1 MVEHARL
8 YRCQQR
14 RPSSKVRNVLFV
26 WYDWQRRPDSNAT
39 GRRPVRMIALEQLSV
54 EKITLRPMEVQP
66 RLPPWFK
73 VRMPGGP
80 GSIKLGNLLRDSEL
94 HTVCEEAHCP
104 NIGDC
109 WERGT
114 ATFMILGDI
123 CTRACRYCAVT
134 SGKPLGLD
142 LDEPQRLARTV
153 QRIGLRYCVIT
164 SVNRDDLPDGG
175 AFIFAQCILR
185 IRERLPECRVEV
197 LIPDF
202 QEQGLRSVLRARPDV
217 LNHNIET
224 VRGIFHGVRP
234 KGDYDYSLELL
245 RRAKEMDPAMVTKSG
260 MMVGLGESWGE
271 ILETLADLRAVDCDL
286 LTIGQYL
293 RPSRNHV
300 AIHRFYTPQEFAE
313 LREEGMRLGFRHVAA
328 GPLVRS
334 SYHADEQHSA
344 ASLMPA

>member
-1 MVEHARL
+1 
-8 YRCQQR
+8 
-14 RPSSKVRNVLFV
+14 
-26 WYDWQRRPDSNAT
+26 
-39 GRRPVRMIALEQLSV
+39 
-54 EKITLRPMEVQP
+54 
-66 RLPPWFK
+66 
-73 VRMPGGP
+73 MPGGP
-80 GSIKLGNLLRDSEL
+80 GSIRLGNLLRNSEL

-153 QRIGLRYCVIT
+153 ERIGLRYCVIT

-175 AFIFAQCILR
+175 AFIFAQCILK
-185 IRERLPECRVEV
+185 IRERLPECKIEV

-202 QEQGLRSVLRARPDV
+202 QEHGLRLVLRARPDV

-224 VRGIFHGVRP
+224 VRRIFHGIRP
-234 KGDYDYSLELL
+234 KGDYDYSLKLL
-245 RRAKEMDPAMVTKSG
+245 QRVKEMNPAMVTKSG
-260 MMVGLGESWGE
+260 IMVGLSESWDE
-271 ILETLADLRAVDCDL
+271 ILETLADLRAVGCDL

-293 RPSRNHV
+293 RPSQNHV
-300 AIHRFYTPQEFAE
+300 AIHRFYTPQEFSE
-313 LREEGMRLGFRHVAA
+313 LREEGLRLGFRHVAA

-344 ASLMPA
+344 ASQILAYG